1 MTNKES
7 REVFYAHI
15 NSVPD
20 LKKRKFREA
29 LQNADENACERLL
42 NVKIKDTTTVTLLSI
57 FLGFFG
63 IDRFYLGDRLI
74 GFIKLAVMVGAPFI
88 IAVTLI
94 IGSSI
99 TAETAMIYIL
109 FYELIANIW
118 WFVDI
123 FLCRKRVKELNY
135 RNFMSA
141 LS

>member
-1 MTNKES
+1 MTDEKA

-20 LKKRKFREA
+20 SKRLTFREA
-29 LQNADENACERLL
+29 LQNADENAYQRLL
-42 NVKIKDTTTVTLLSI
+42 DVKMKDTTTVTLLSV
-57 FLGFFG
+57 FLGVFG

-74 GFIKLAVMVGAPFI
+74 GFIKLAVIIGVPFI
-88 IAVTLI
+88 LTISLI
-94 IGSSI
+94 VGFSI
-99 TAETAMIYIL
+99 TATKFMIIIL
-109 FYELIANIW
+109 YYEFIANIW